1 MPNQTPPLILI
12 GADDQAVC
20 EALQFA
26 LRLEGFS
33 VQTHRDATGLLTDP
47 DLGSAACVI
56 LDDRKPHLDAFELLD
71 QLRTKG
77 VPVPVILLTGHA
89 TKRLRYTRRQRRNSS
104 RAGETLAGQCS
115 GPQYPDDPGKCR
127 WNRALSLGLIA

>member
-89 TKRLRYTRRQRRNSS
+89 TKRLRTRAAN
-104 RAGETLAGQCS
+104 AGIQVVLEKPLLDNVLAHSIRTILENAG
-115 GPQYPDDPGKCR
+115 GTVR
-127 WNRALSLGLIA
+127 